1 SSFCKSLYFLITSI
15 PVSPEKYCFAILS
28 KVSPSFTVCVTT
40 FSGETGIEV
49 IKKYNDLQ
57 KDEVNVGQEL
67 KIPIKGKSTKR
78 ES

>member
-1 SSFCKSLYFLITSI
+1 MKEGETLESIAKQYFSD
-15 PVSPEKYCFAILS
+15 
-28 KVSPSFTVCVTT
+28 
-40 FSGETGIEV
+40 ETGIEV

-67 KIPIKGKSTKR
+67 KIPIKDKSTKR

>member
-1 SSFCKSLYFLITSI
+1 NIASLY
-15 PVSPEKYCFAILS
+15 
-28 KVSPSFTVCVTT
+28 